1 MGIDIEIIFK
11 LYSVQIIKKN
21 CTAFQKCW
29 KWKLGEAGGILKS
42 AHQTIFNFIFNFNLQ
57 AG

>member
-1 MGIDIEIIFK
+1 MEIIFK
-11 LYSVQIIKKN
+11 LYSVQIIKN
-21 CTAFQKCW
+21 NYTAFQKCW